1 MGRLGASFLA
11 CFLDILCSVDKQ
23 DETMT
28 DYIDFT
34 QIYAARDDLGTT
46 WLDFEDTLVREQA
59 IIFNTAYNLI
69 SLSLKENS
77 LSTIITTILNDEEID
92 LNNKIIVIRKTL
104 VEGLIELSR
113 QLGIILNLDYIDLDS
128 LQSLCEIINTLISL
142 DGSDD
147 VLGLTY
153 ILDNETYDNKD
164 KLIECI
170 IRVNGLDDEGM
181 LPYMI
186 EEVSGSTIKGLYYGL
201 NQFDIEDGEYVNPD
215 ITRRIKQNKLFLAG
229 TLAENHIING
239 GGVGLEFS
247 LLMNHFI
254 HQLSP
259 LLMGDK
265 KAYLKEILGLCL
277 ISSLTSVEIQE
288 GFEGT
293 IKDLSDTVEDI
304 YAWSIL
310 LEKVKL

>member
-1 MGRLGASFLA
+1 M
-11 CFLDILCSVDKQ
+11 D
-23 DETMT
+23 
-28 DYIDFT
+28 DYIDFA

-46 WLDFEDTLVREQA
+46 WLDFEDALVKEQA
-59 IIFNTAYNLI
+59 IIFNAAYNLI

-77 LSTIITTILNDEEID
+77 LSTIIMTILNDEEID

-104 VEGLIELSR
+104 VEGLVELAR
-113 QLGIILNLDYIDLDS
+113 QLGIILNLEYVDLNS

-142 DGSDD
+142 NESDD

-164 KLIECI
+164 KLIEI
-170 IRVNGLDDEGM
+170 VVRVNGLDDEGM

-186 EEVSGSTIKGLYYGL
+186 EEVSGSTIKGIYYGL
-201 NQFDIEDGEYVNPD
+201 NQFDIEDGDYVNPD

-229 TLAENHIING
+229 TLAERHILNNG
-239 GGVGLEFS
+239 GTGLEFS
-247 LLMNHFI
+247 ILVNHFI
-254 HQLSP
+254 TPLTP
-259 LLMGDK
+259 LLVHDK

-277 ISSLTSVEIQE
+277 ISSLTNVEIKE
-288 GFEGT
+288 GFETT
-293 IKDLSDTVEDI
+293 IKDLSESMEDI
-304 YAWSIL
+304 YTWSIL